1 MIITV
6 VYIMKIHHIY
16 LNVTKKIK
24 YFNGGNMF
32 GKIVYYDKKAV
43 AEYKTVI
50 SGKPNLEI
58 DEYDVTNDKGIS
70 ADLRLVSADVKA
82 AKSYKAKVQ
91 ESDLFDCDQFEKM
104 LTGRDD
110 YFDFTVSADFD
121 ISTVPSRSIIKMDG
135 YIEIPEDFDM
145 VKVIDAFKPYLMQMG
160 ELQNMEETSKMAL
173 QTFLGSANAAKIP
186 LVFEGENT
194 LFCSK
199 IFQENMTISYE
210 ELAEI
215 DDSVTILARVISLF
229 VNSSKPYYD
238 PLKDFISLN
247 RMMRKA
253 MGNRN
258 EEFKPIYADDQY
270 RMLEILAIYR

>member
-1 MIITV
+1 
-6 VYIMKIHHIY
+6 MKIHHIY
-16 LNVTKKIK
+16 LNVTKKTK

-82 AKSYKAKVQ
+82 AKSYKAKIQ

-145 VKVIDAFKPYLMQMG
+145 VKVIDAFKPYLMKMG